1 MLCQG
6 AHPSAP
12 TTVPIRPDEVEEMTS
27 NSLSLL
33 DNNIEITTAS
43 HSQSPSVPAMSYS
56 VIDLAEPSES
66 IRFVNITAPVYN
78 IPDRPLRWKYVRVG
92 GV

>member
-27 NSLSLL
+27 KSLSLI
-33 DNNIEITTAS
+33 DNTLEITTAS
-43 HSQSPSVPAMSYS
+43 HSQGPSVLAMSYTI
-56 VIDLAEPSES
+56 IDP
-66 IRFVNITAPVYN
+66 APVHN
-78 IPDRPLRWKYVRVG
+78 IPVRPLRWKYVQVG

>member
-1 MLCQG
+1 
-6 AHPSAP
+6 
-12 TTVPIRPDEVEEMTS
+12 
-27 NSLSLL
+27 
-33 DNNIEITTAS
+33 
-43 HSQSPSVPAMSYS
+43 MSYS

>member
-6 AHPSAP
+6 AHPPAP

-27 NSLSLL
+27 NPLSLT
-33 DNNIEITTAS
+33 DNNPEITTAS
-43 HSQSPSVPAMSYS
+43 HSQGPSVPAMSHTI
-56 VIDLAEPSES
+56 IDPAES
-66 IRFVNITAPVYN
+66 IRFLNVTAPVYN
-78 IPDRPLRWKYVRVG
+78 IPDRPLRWKYVQVG